1 MKLEQLP
8 ETNEIERR
16 EAAPTWQSWLE
27 IAGLVGALLAVG
39 GLIDAHDPF
48 LVRREFSWF
57 ILAPLLAGLQ
67 YGASHGLL
75 CGAAQAL
82 ALAIAWKAGITSV
95 PDSIAQVVL
104 GWLAAG
110 LLAGEF
116 HDAWQRRIRRVEA
129 SSERLRT
136 RLTSLG
142 RAYLALKVS
151 HDELEREGPGRPAS
165 LRDALASFQRALAG
179 RSDSASLESLGDL
192 ILALFAEHAFVHV
205 ATLHPVD
212 AKGQPGAA
220 IATLGPAS
228 TGESD
233 PLVHKAARQ
242 GVTTSVRDGTEG
254 AQVLAAVPLVDFKC
268 RVHAVVAIRD
278 MPFVALHGETL
289 ELLATLGGRLGD
301 FLSQALVQA
310 PQAARA
316 PRSEL
321 VAVAPASVESAS

>member
-205 ATLHPVD
+205 AAGCGDRHSRAGLHRRKRSARAQGCAARSDDERPRRHRRS
-212 AKGQPGAA
+212 ASARRGAA
-220 IATLGPAS
+220 RRFQVSGARGRR
-228 TGESD
+228 D
-233 PLVHKAARQ
+233 PRHAVCRLAWRDARAARHA
-242 GVTTSVRDGTEG
+242 GRPARRLPLAG
-254 AQVLAAVPLVDFKC
+254 AGAGAA
-268 RVHAVVAIRD
+268 
-278 MPFVALHGETL
+278 
-289 ELLATLGGRLGD
+289 GRSG
-301 FLSQALVQA
+301 
-310 PQAARA
+310 AAQ
-316 PRSEL
+316 
-321 VAVAPASVESAS
+321 